1 MSDNMSHPVEIDL
14 KDLLCVVLK
23 NTQVLILTGV
33 IVAVAACGYLFIDAR
48 RSADKIADNANVLDT
63 EKRLSGE
70 SDEEYGNRVS
80 NINRAHNIMANI
92 DALNAQVEVQN
103 NYLTESLYMQL
114 DPLNISTS
122 SASVA
127 VSFTYSTDYAVK
139 EAVCSAYQSY
149 VDSNVCLADVAET
162 LDVSPESLCE
172 LVSCTRSSGVNS
184 AGVLI
189 DDGNGITWILTV
201 KVIGSSVEFT
211 ETVLDSILSNI
222 DEETDVIN
230 EDISAHT
237 LSVINRSNSVS
248 FNSGVREDQL
258 NAVKTL
264 NDLQTQIKNLNSNL
278 DDIGKQLGFTDRSG
292 FYQQA
297 SSDSPETPSPMP
309 SATSI
314 IKYCGIGF
322 ILGIIVAGC
331 FLAVSYVFGRKISS
345 QSQFFSHF
353 PYLEKIGICKP
364 QGDRSKFIAFLDRLS
379 GDDSGL
385 SEENT
390 NGIISNNCAN
400 LTSGMNKVLIT
411 GTAED
416 DAAKKVITDLK
427 LKGDVELNMFNN
439 PDVLKDAAEYDG
451 VVLIE
456 QRGVSDKKLV
466 REQIRLLKNSGRKI
480 IGAILI

>member
-1 MSDNMSHPVEIDL
+1 MSDNMSQPVEIDL

-23 NTQVLILTGV
+23 NTGVLILTGV
-33 IVAVAACGYLFIDAR
+33 IVAVVACGYLFIDAK
-48 RSADKIADNANVLDT
+48 RSADANVLDT
-63 EKRLSGE
+63 ETRLSGE
-70 SDEEYGNRVS
+70 NDEEYWNRVS
-80 NINRAHNIMANI
+80 NINRAYDIMASI
-92 DALNAQVEVQN
+92 DNLNAQVEIQK
-103 NYLTESLYMQL
+103 NYIADSLYMQL

-127 VSFTYSTDYAVK
+127 VLFTYSTDYAVK

-149 VDSNVCLADVAET
+149 IDSNGCLAAVAED
-162 LDVSPESLCE
+162 LGVSPESLCE
-172 LVSCTRSSGVNS
+172 LVSCTRSSGVDS

-189 DDGNGITWILTV
+189 DDGNGITWVLTV
-201 KVIGSSVEFT
+201 KVIGSSIEFT
-211 ETVLDSILSNI
+211 ETVLDSILNNI
-222 DEETDVIN
+222 GGETEQIS

-248 FNSGVREDQL
+248 FSSGVREYQL
-258 NAVKTL
+258 NEVNTL

-292 FYQQA
+292 FYLQA
-297 SSDSPETPSPMP
+297 SSDSPMP

-345 QSQFFSHF
+345 QLQFFSYF

-364 QGDRSKFIAFLDRLS
+364 QGDRSKFIAFLDRFS
-379 GDDSGL
+379 GDDSRL
-385 SEENT
+385 SEKNT
-390 NGIISNNCAN
+390 NGIISNNYAN

-411 GTAED
+411 GTAEKET
-416 DAAKKVITDLK
+416 AKKVISDLK

-439 PDVLKDAAEYDG
+439 PDVLKDVANYDG

-456 QRGVSDKKLV
+456 QRGVSEKKLV
-466 REQIRLLKNSGRKI
+466 REQIRLLGNSGKKI